1 MSFLDGD
8 QVTPLLSLT
17 KHWEQIRDEY
27 DRNSTDA
34 ISWPEPI
41 HNGKW
46 FVIGLRFQ
54 GQNLEAQY
62 KAPITS
68 ELCSSIPGA
77 VTFGFSVMKPGCVIE
92 RHTGYSKA
100 VLRVH
105 LGIHT
110 NTSAA
115 IEVGGEERTWKAGQL
130 LMFDDTQV
138 HSAWNRGDEDRV
150 LLLVDIK
157 RDAIESYL
165 L

>member
-1 MSFLDGD
+1 MSMTGSRLMQYLGLN
-8 QVTPLLSLT
+8 QSIMGSGLSLVCGFRV
-17 KHWEQIRDEY
+17 KILKR
-27 DRNSTDA
+27 
-34 ISWPEPI
+34 
-41 HNGKW
+41 
-46 FVIGLRFQ
+46 
-54 GQNLEAQY
+54 

-68 ELCSSIPGA
+68 RLCSSIPGA
-77 VTFGFSVMKPGCVIE
+77 VTFGFSVMRPGCVIE

-115 IEVGGEERTWKAGQL
+115 IEVCGEERTWKAGQL

-138 HSAWNRGDEDRV
+138 HSAWNRGMEDRV
-150 LLLVDIK
+150 LLLVDVN

>member
-1 MSFLDGD
+1 M
-8 QVTPLLSLT
+8 
-17 KHWEQIRDEY
+17 R
-27 DRNSTDA
+27 
-34 ISWPEPI
+34 
-41 HNGKW
+41 
-46 FVIGLRFQ
+46 
-54 GQNLEAQY
+54 
-62 KAPITS
+62 
-68 ELCSSIPGA
+68 
-77 VTFGFSVMKPGCVIE
+77 PGCVIE

-115 IEVGGEERTWKAGQL
+115 IEVCGEERTWKAGQL

-138 HSAWNRGDEDRV
+138 HSAWNRGIEDRV
-150 LLLVDIK
+150 LLLVDVK